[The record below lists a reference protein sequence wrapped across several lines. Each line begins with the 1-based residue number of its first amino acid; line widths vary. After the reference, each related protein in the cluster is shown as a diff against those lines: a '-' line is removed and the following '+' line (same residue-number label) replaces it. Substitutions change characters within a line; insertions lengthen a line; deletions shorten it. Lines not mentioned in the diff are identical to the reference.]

1 MHISQNRNLNM
12 STINYNFLEIE
23 LLESMLE
30 NLKNEDQHKEIICE
44 QVSILAAFNV
54 INAEQIRQLSYFTHY
69 DDYKCYAT
77 YFYAIQDKHNKA
89 EIIKIRSKT
98 LADELI
104 ELEKQE
110 NFANRASF
118 SEADFKASASEDRDR
133 SNDDSIIFI
142 LSQNLLYAI
151 DDYFISK
158 DFIDSN
164 CIVSRKKAI
173 NTVRR
178 KLLNQILQVHPSAI
192 SNRAYQYSLRKFEHH
207 FAHNENVADSIKL
220 FLYRS
225 AETNTYQQFID
236 IISQNNLEDT
246 EFNRARFKEIVQIL
260 VILQR
265 INTAQVI
272 QLCAQSFDKPDCLPI
287 SMLSLQAAMD
297 ISLNIE
303 LEITHMEDQDRNELF
318 SLDDFEAAARQKIDE
333 SHDLGFYEFA
343 FGILEMSFLEMLE
356 FKRTHNEDF
365 DLEDYHRLLTLL
377 RVRKLSFKDFAAL
390 KLEFDF

>member
-12 STINYNFLEIE
+12 STINYSFLETE
-23 LLESMLE
+23 LLESILE

-69 DDYKCYAT
+69 NDYKCYAT
-77 YFYAIQDKHNKA
+77 YFYAIQNKHNKA
-89 EIIKIRSKT
+89 EIIKTRSKT
-98 LADELI
+98 LADELA

-110 NFANRASF
+110 NNVARSSF
-118 SEADFKASASEDRDR
+118 SDDAFRIASPKNRDQ
-133 SNDDSIIFI
+133 SDDLTIIDM
-142 LSQNLLYAI
+142 LSYNLIYSV
-151 DDYFISK
+151 DNYFISK
-158 DFIDSN
+158 EFIDDN

-178 KLLNQILQVHPSAI
+178 KLLNQILQVHPAAI
-192 SNRAYQYSLRKFEHH
+192 SNRAYRYSLRKFEHH

-287 SMLSLQAAMD
+287 SMLSMKAAMD

-333 SHDLGFYEFA
+333 SHNLAFYEFA

>member
-1 MHISQNRNLNM
+1 M
-12 STINYNFLEIE
+12 STINYSFLETE

-44 QVSILAAFNV
+44 QVSILAAFGV

-77 YFYAIQDKHNKA
+77 YFYAIQNKHNKA
-89 EIIKIRSKT
+89 EIIKTRSKT
-98 LADELI
+98 LADELA

-110 NFANRASF
+110 NNVARSSF
-118 SEADFKASASEDRDR
+118 SDDAFRIASPKNRDQ
-133 SNDDSIIFI
+133 SDDLMIIDM
-142 LSQNLLYAI
+142 LLYNLI
-151 DDYFISK
+151 YSVDNYFISK
-158 DFIDSN
+158 EFIDDN
-164 CIVSRKKAI
+164 CMISRKKAI

-178 KLLNQILQVHPSAI
+178 TLLNQISSMYEYEAKI
-192 SNRAYQYSLRKFEHH
+192 SNRAYRYSLRKFEHH

-246 EFNRARFKEIVQIL
+246 EFNRARFKEMVQIL

-272 QLCAQSFDKPDCLPI
+272 QLCAQSLDKADCLPI

-303 LEITHMEDQDRNELF
+303 LEISNMEDQECNELF

-333 SHDLGFYEFA
+333 PHDLGFYEFA

>member
-1 MHISQNRNLNM
+1 M
-12 STINYNFLEIE
+12 SRINYNFLETE
-23 LLESMLE
+23 LLDSLLL
-30 NLKNEDQHKEIICE
+30 NLKNEDKHKDIICE

-54 INAEQIRQLSYFTHY
+54 INAEQIRQLSYFKYY

-77 YFYAIQDKHNKA
+77 YFYVLQDKHNKA

-104 ELEKQE
+104 ELENQE
-110 NFANRASF
+110 NFIDRTSF
-118 SEADFKASASEDRDR
+118 SEVDFKASASDDRDR

-142 LSQNLLYAI
+142 LSQNLLDAI

-158 DFIDSN
+158 DFIDSH

-178 KLLNQILQVHPSAI
+178 KLLNQILQVHPAAI
-192 SNRAYQYSLRKFEHH
+192 SNRAYRYSLRKFEHH
-207 FAHNENVADSIKL
+207 FAHKENVANSIKL

-236 IISQNNLEDT
+236 IISQNNLEDN
-246 EFNRARFKEIVQIL
+246 EFNSARFKEIVQIL

-287 SMLSLQAAMD
+287 SMLSMKAAMD